1 LQHYTFEASLGC
13 DICTAVSEK
22 FIKKIPKGKVDMQ
35 AKKYLLFVQLVANVQ
50 MPLSPQVIK
59 EDSLSN
65 LNIKS
70 TLYYLNIS

>member
-1 LQHYTFEASLGC
+1 M
-13 DICTAVSEK
+13 
-22 FIKKIPKGKVDMQ
+22 P